1 MKAMPETSDGKR
13 IAIVGA
19 GPTGLAAAILL
30 RQHGV
35 AASVFERRNGC
46 CELPAAH
53 VVNTRT
59 NEILREMGVYDEM
72 VKSAA
77 DPDKLRY
84 ITWSEAAGG
93 TRLGKLPYQGNSE
106 QLQER
111 LNSSP
116 VRTLNVG
123 QNKVETILTKRFSAI
138 GGQIRYG
145 SEIVDARLE
154 GAGAAL
160 IIESEGT
167 RSLEHFDFV
176 LACDGAVSSIR
187 RSVGMEMEGPPSL
200 ARFASAYFEANL
212 DPYFRGDTGPVHFI
226 VGSDFRC
233 GMIGFDLEKTWAL
246 MCVIP
251 PGMGPESFTPKVMC
265 ALIRRA
271 VGDPELEPKLIGV
284 GSWNMSA
291 QVAESFR
298 KGAFFLVGDSAHR
311 FPPTGGLG
319 LNTGIQDAHNIAWK
333 LALVLEGRA
342 HASLLDT
349 YEAERQPIAR
359 RNRDHSVNNS
369 IKMAEVDEAIG
380 SKAPGPVDPEIVK
393 QPMTSR
399 AVATTLDP
407 ARQERIQKAIN
418 NQRAHFDSI
427 EMETGYR
434 YGQRQ
439 DVRQVREW
447 AQGSIIPHFWIEI
460 ERGRVSSLELPSR
473 STYTLFAFSDST
485 KWEKVIRELAAG
497 GAPIDIYIRKEG
509 SDGAALRA
517 KSWPNRGAALVRPDG
532 HIDWISQDPFAVQ
545 EFLGVLSR
553 YISVPAELGISEA
566 TG

>member
-1 MKAMPETSDGKR
+1 MVTPESSDGKR
-13 IAIVGA
+13 VAIVGA

-30 RQHGV
+30 RQQGV
-35 AASVFERRNGC
+35 VASVFERRSGC

-53 VVNTRT
+53 VVNTRSS
-59 NEILREMGVYDEM
+59 EILREMGVYDEM
-72 VKSAA
+72 ARAA
-77 DPDKLRY
+77 AHPDKLRY

-93 TRLGKLPYQGNSE
+93 TRLGTLPYQGNTE

-111 LNSSP
+111 LDSSP
-116 VRTLNVG
+116 VRTLNIG

-138 GGQIRYG
+138 GGKIRHG
-145 SEIVDARLE
+145 SEIVGARLE

-160 IIESEGT
+160 IIESEGK
-167 RSLEHFDFV
+167 RSLENFDYV
-176 LACDGAVSSIR
+176 LACDGAVSAIR
-187 RSVGMEMEGPPSL
+187 RAVGIEMEGPPSL
-200 ARFASAYFEANL
+200 ARFASAYFEADL
-212 DPYFRGDTGPVHFI
+212 DPYFRGDTGPLHFI

-233 GMIGFDLEKTWAL
+233 GMIGFDLENTWAL

-251 PGMGPESFTPKVMC
+251 PGMGPENFTPEVMR

-298 KGAFFLVGDSAHR
+298 KGAFFLVGDAAHR

-359 RNRDHSVNNS
+359 RNRDHSVDNS

-393 QPMTSR
+393 HPMTTR

-439 DVRQVREW
+439 DVKQVREW

-460 ERGRVSSLELPSR
+460 ERSRVSSLELPSL
-473 STYTLFAFSDST
+473 STYTLFAFSDAA
-485 KWEKVIRELAAG
+485 KWEKVIQELAVG
-497 GAPIDIYIRKEG
+497 GVPIGIYIRKEG
-509 SDGAALRA
+509 SDSGAPGA
-517 KSWPNRGAALVRPDG
+517 KAWPDRGAALVRPDG
-532 HIDWISQDPFAVQ
+532 HIDWISQDPFAVR
-545 EFLGVLSR
+545 EFLGILSR
-553 YISVPAELGISEA
+553 HINIPVELGS